1 MAQDRAD
8 ATVVAAQTA
17 AIERETERALA
28 ASLAATRSV
37 ISKIG
42 AANAHAAV
50 TLGVLA
56 EQGGWLRASDRDAI
70 QKVSHTLEKIEDTA
84 KAADAK
90 VKKLKKLSGWLP
102 RVKAPKWMKT
112 KRRVQLDAESEGS
125 SQRYTEDILPTSS
138 IRALEE
144 LAFDIRNI
152 QPMLVEPVPAADVR
166 QAMNQEIECNLDS
179 VSVSLKMLKLATMA
193 MGDEIDRQNLQLESV
208 GISAD
213 CATRAVSNVDG
224 RLKSIK

>member
-1 MAQDRAD
+1 
-8 ATVVAAQTA
+8 
-17 AIERETERALA
+17 
-28 ASLAATRSV
+28 
-37 ISKIG
+37 
-42 AANAHAAV
+42 
-50 TLGVLA
+50 
-56 EQGGWLRASDRDAI
+56 
-70 QKVSHTLEKIEDTA
+70 
-84 KAADAK
+84 
-90 VKKLKKLSGWLP
+90 
-102 RVKAPKWMKT
+102 MKT

-144 LAFDIRNI
+144 LAFDIGNI

-166 QAMNQEIECNLDS
+166 QAMNHEIECNLDS